1 MVVFTCNHCGE
12 SLKKQVVDKHKFRCR
27 KDISVSCMD
36 CFKDFY
42 GDEYNVHNTCITEAQ
57 RYSGKDYVPKANQ
70 NKGQKKQEAWVDVI
84 RSIGEKNA
92 NLSQGVT
99 NVLQTISSY
108 DNIPR
113 KKAKFLN
120 FMKNSFKYFKYNELE
135 EAWDLLEVALKEN
148 KPEPKPQNG
157 TTNGNANKRKI
168 EDEVQPEENGTKAKK
183 KKLDDE
189 VKAENGDTQEET
201 AEKFNWTEV
210 IRSILVNKNNE
221 IKLSKLKKKVLNR
234 YKKFSG
240 SEISEKLESKFSKK
254 LKKSKGFVVDN
265 EKVKLIE

>member
-1 MVVFTCNHCGE
+1 
-12 SLKKQVVDKHKFRCR
+12 
-27 KDISVSCMD
+27 
-36 CFKDFY
+36 
-42 GDEYNVHNTCITEAQ
+42 
-57 RYSGKDYVPKANQ
+57 
-70 NKGQKKQEAWVDVI
+70 VI
-84 RSIGEKNA
+84 RSIGENNA
-92 NLSQGVT
+92 NLSQGVK

-148 KPEPKPQNG
+148 KAEQQPQNG
-157 TTNGNANKRKI
+157 KQNGAQQNGESNGHVNGNKRKI
-168 EDEVQPEENGTKAKK
+168 EDDVQPEENGTKAKK
-183 KKLDDE
+183 KKPVE
-189 VKAENGDTQEET
+189 EEPTAENGDIQEEAT
-201 AEKFNWTEV
+201 EKFNWTEV
-210 IRSILVNKNNE
+210 IRSILISKNNE
-221 IKLSKLKKKVLNR
+221 IKLSKLKKKVLNK

-240 SEISEKLESKFSKK
+240 SEVSDKLESKFNKK

>member
-1 MVVFTCNHCGE
+1 M
-12 SLKKQVVDKHKFRCR
+12 
-27 KDISVSCMD
+27 
-36 CFKDFY
+36 
-42 GDEYNVHNTCITEAQ
+42 
-57 RYSGKDYVPKANQ
+57 
-70 NKGQKKQEAWVDVI
+70 I

-148 KPEPKPQNG
+148 KAEQQTQNG
-157 TTNGNANKRKI
+157 AQQNGSNGHVNGTKRKI
-168 EDEVQPEENGTKAKK
+168 EDDVQPEENGTKAKK
-183 KKLDDE
+183 KKVDE
-189 VKAENGDTQEET
+189 EVMAENGDIQEE
-201 AEKFNWTEV
+201 ASEKFNWTEV
-210 IRSILVNKNNE
+210 IRSILLSKNNE
-221 IKLSKLKKKVLNR
+221 IKLSKLRKKVLNK

-254 LKKSKGFVVDN
+254 LKKSKGFIVDN